1 MPKADV
7 KRTTASFQTQGR
19 LLQELGERLVAKADV
34 ALMELI
40 KNAYDA
46 DASECRVKF
55 EGECVEISDDGHG
68 MTEQEFLKK
77 WMHIATPDR
86 QRARQSRRFKR
97 TVTGSKG
104 IGRFAVRF
112 LGRRLRLET
121 VADVPPRGKRRTL
134 LSITF
139 DWERIDK
146 ASQLHRVKIP
156 YEVSIAPEGRA
167 AGTRLIIE
175 KLRDPEEIDIDKKIR
190 TELLSIVNPYSGLDT
205 GGFTRQGKSEQD
217 QDPGFNVILP
227 ETEGEGEEDLSSAVL
242 KNAYARVTIKHRGNK
257 TRFVIRHKDGRV
269 LLKRTYPRPS
279 HISKGFFADIRYFPR
294 RAGMFRN
301 TTVDGRAA
309 WGWIKEHGGVGI
321 VDHGFRIRPYGFE
334 EDDWLRLSWDSAH
347 SKRDWRVQFMND
359 LFPMPVEA
367 SSKPKINPMLY
378 LPNFHQMVGA
388 VFVESSQ
395 DLDSESPADLMPSM
409 DREGFVDNKAFRE
422 LFELVR
428 AGLEML
434 AFADH
439 TEKRRIEKERKKT
452 EAKELRADLRKA
464 ATYIKTV
471 PGLSAQDREK
481 VVTQFTRLSKQIDD
495 VEEYN
500 KVATSKLE
508 MMGLLGVMAGFV
520 THEMQRVLNGLD
532 RLLAKLRGEVS
543 RNKKM
548 ATLVTEI
555 EQTRSAILGQL
566 DYSAAFIG
574 SLNEGQARLEP
585 VSSRGAV
592 NLVVRQFRR
601 FTEDR
606 GIAVDIEIEEGVF
619 SPPLA
624 RALYN
629 GIAMN
634 LFTNA
639 LKAAIGGIDADP
651 DPRVIINAWNEP
663 KWHVLE
669 VADTG
674 VGIPPALQ
682 KRIWDPLFTTTSG
695 QDYNPLGSGMGLG
708 LTLVKQI
715 VSDIK
720 GRIDLVEP
728 PPGFTT
734 CFRVEFPR
742 KGGKQ

>member
-1 MPKADV
+1 MPKAKV
-7 KRTTASFQTQGR
+7 KRATASFQTQGR

-46 DASECRVKF
+46 DASECRVEF
-55 EGECVEISDDGHG
+55 DGEYVKISDDGHG
-68 MTEQEFLKK
+68 MTEREFLKK

-86 QRARQSRRFKR
+86 QRERRSRRYKR

-112 LGRRLRLET
+112 LGRHLDLET
-121 VADVPPRGKRRTL
+121 VADAPAGGKRRTL
-134 LSITF
+134 LSIAF
-139 DWERIDK
+139 DWGKIDR
-146 ASQLHRVKIP
+146 ASQLHTVKIP
-156 YEVSIAPEGRA
+156 YEVGTAPIGRE
-167 AGTRLIIE
+167 AGTRLIIK
-175 KLRDPEEIDIDKKIR
+175 KLRNPEEIDVDKKIR
-190 TELLSIVNPYSGLDT
+190 TELLSIVNPYSGLNR

-217 QDPGFNVILP
+217 PGFKVVLP
-227 ETEGEGEEDLSSAVL
+227 EKKGEGEEDLASAVL
-242 KNAYARVTIKHRGNK
+242 ENAFARVTIEHRGNK

-269 LLKRTYPRPS
+269 LLRRTHTRPS

-301 TTVDGRAA
+301 TKVDGRAA
-309 WGWIKEHGGVGI
+309 WGWIRKHWGLGI

-334 EDDWLRLSWDSAH
+334 DDDWLRLSWDSAH
-347 SKRDWRVQFMND
+347 SKRDWRVQFMNR
-359 LFPMPVEA
+359 LFPMSTEA
-367 SSKPKINPMLY
+367 SSKPKHNPMLY

-395 DLDSESPADLMPSM
+395 DLNSEPPMDLMPSM

-439 TEKRRIEKERKKT
+439 TEQRRLEEERKKT

-471 PGLSAQDREK
+471 PGLSAQDRET
-481 VVTQFTRLSKQIDD
+481 VVAQFTTLSKQLKD
-495 VEEYN
+495 VEEYYQ
-500 KVATSKLE
+500 VATSKLE

-520 THEMQRVLNGLD
+520 THEMQRLLNGLD
-532 RLLAKLRGEVS
+532 RLLAKLRRVVS
-543 RNKKM
+543 KDKKM
-548 ATLVTEI
+548 GDLVAEI
-555 EQTRSAILGQL
+555 EQTRSAIVGQL

-574 SLNEGQARLEP
+574 SLNEGQVRPEP

-592 NLVVRQFRR
+592 NLVVRQFRQ

-606 GIAVDIEIEEGVF
+606 GIAVDVEIDEGVF
-619 SPPLA
+619 SPPLP

-629 GIAMN
+629 GLAMN

-651 DPRVIINAWNEP
+651 VPRVIIKAWNEP

-674 VGIPPALQ
+674 VGIPPTLQ
-682 KRIWDPLFTTTSG
+682 NRIWDPLFTTTSG

-708 LTLVKQI
+708 LTLVKRI
-715 VSDIK
+715 VSDVK
-720 GRIDLVEP
+720 GRINLVEP

-734 CFRVEFPR
+734 CFRVQFPR
-742 KGGKQ
+742 KRGKQ

>member
-1 MPKADV
+1 MPRPK
-7 KRTTASFQTQGR
+7 TASFQTQGR

-46 DASECRVKF
+46 DASECRVEF
-55 EGECVEISDDGHG
+55 DGECVEISDDGHG

-86 QRARQSRRFKR
+86 QRERRSRRYKR

-112 LGRRLRLET
+112 LGRDLHLET
-121 VADVPPRGKRRTL
+121 VADAPAGGGRKTL
-134 LSITF
+134 LSIAF
-139 DWERIDK
+139 DWKQIDT
-146 ASQLHRVKIP
+146 ASQLHTVKIP
-156 YEVSIAPEGRA
+156 YEVRPAPRGRE
-167 AGTRLIIE
+167 AGTRLIIK
-175 KLRDPEEIDIDKKIR
+175 KLRNPEDIGINKKLR

-205 GGFTRQGKSEQD
+205 GGFGRQGKSEQD
-217 QDPGFNVILP
+217 PGFKVILP

-242 KNAYARVTIKHRGNK
+242 KNAYARVTIKHSGNK
-257 TRFVIRHKDGRV
+257 TQFVIRHKDGRV
-269 LLKRTYPRPS
+269 LLRRTHARPS
-279 HISKGFFADIRYFPR
+279 HIPKGFFADIRYFPR

-301 TTVDGRAA
+301 TKVDGRAA
-309 WGWIKEHGGVGI
+309 WGWIKEHWGIGI

-334 EDDWLRLSWDSAH
+334 DDDWLRLSWDSAH
-347 SKRDWRVQFMND
+347 NKRDWRVKFMND
-359 LFPMPVEA
+359 LFPMPAEA
-367 SSKPKINPMLY
+367 SSKPKHNPMLY

-395 DLDSESPADLMPSM
+395 DLDSEHPTDLMPSM

-439 TEKRRIEKERKKT
+439 TEQRRLEEERKKT
-452 EAKELRADLRKA
+452 EARELRADLRKA

-471 PGLSAQDREK
+471 PGLSAQDREM
-481 VVTQFTRLSKQIDD
+481 VVAQFTKLSKQIDD
-495 VEEYN
+495 VEEYYQ
-500 KVATSKLE
+500 VATSKLE

-532 RLLAKLRGEVS
+532 RLLDKLRRKVS
-543 RNKKM
+543 RDKEM

-555 EQTRSAILGQL
+555 EQTRSAIVGQL

-574 SLNEGQARLEP
+574 SLNEGQTRPEP

-592 NLVVRQFRR
+592 NLVVRQFRQ

-606 GIAVDIEIEEGVF
+606 GITVDVEIDEGIF

-651 DPRVIINAWNEP
+651 DPRVTIKAWNEP

-715 VSDIK
+715 VSDVK
-720 GRIDLVEP
+720 GRINLVEP
-728 PPGFTT
+728 PPGFRT